1 MRYNPF
7 STNIQSVERDRSG
20 NWFYELFNSAIS
32 SNNGFKSELEKLNTV
47 LSNPAVLTVIKYQCD
62 MFSLGN
68 IKAIRNGKEVPND
81 QLVKLLRYP
90 NPLQTERQ
98 FLWDYMFW
106 NMLGTAYLYSN
117 SKIIKDSTSL
127 YWLNPAQLVWTD
139 EILKKLDKFILSDK
153 SLKELEKI
161 TINYKNLDGTTTP
174 FTLSEIKPFFDL
186 SNGLGNWYK
195 GNSTLDALVKIIRN
209 SDTAL
214 DSKYSNLDFAGKFIV
229 SKQKGTGVGV
239 NNLPMGEIEKDDAK
253 NKLRGSE
260 SVHVLKS
267 PIDISRFVDNIDK
280 LKLDKAYNEDVFKI
294 SKLYGHPKAIIE
306 TLESTGVFGEEK
318 KEAKADFIDEV
329 CKAKGNDLMNGL
341 ESMFGYNDKNIE
353 LVLDYSHLSF
363 MHVREKQKHEAI
375 SREMNNLNLALQMGA
390 IDEEELK
397 ARVKILISD
406 D

>member
-32 SNNGFKSELEKLNTV
+32 SNSGFKSELEKLNVV

-68 IKAIRNGKEVPND
+68 IKAIRNGKELPND
-81 QLVKLLRYP
+81 QLVKLLRQP
-90 NPLQTERQ
+90 NPFQTERQ

-106 NMLGTAYLYSN
+106 NMLGTAYLYTN
-117 SKIIKDSTSL
+117 SKLIQDSTNL
-127 YWLNPAQLVWTD
+127 YWLNPAQIVWNENT
-139 EILKKLDKFILSDK
+139 LKKLDKLILSDK
-153 SLKELEKI
+153 SLKELERL
-161 TINYKNLDGTTTP
+161 NVQYKNLDGTTTTY
-174 FTLSEIKPFFDL
+174 TLAEIKPFFDL

-195 GNSTLDALVKIIRN
+195 GNSTLDALTKIIRN

-239 NNLPMGEIEKDDAK
+239 NNLPMAEGEKDDAK
-253 NKLRGSE
+253 SKLKGSE

-267 PIDISRFVDNIDK
+267 PIDISRFVDNIDR

-329 CKAKGNDLMNGL
+329 CKAKGNDFMNGL
-341 ESMFGYNDKNIE
+341 EVMFGYVDKNIE

-375 SREMNNLNLALQMGA
+375 SREMSNLNLALQMGA
-390 IDEEELK
+390 IDEEDLK
-397 ARVKILISD
+397 ARVKLLIGD